1 MKLFKNPVFAIV
13 FCLLLIFCSTCL
25 NARVK
30 MEKRYDKL
38 CDRLCDEVLEYAED
52 NRIDELK
59 SRARDAS
66 ATGDYRGLIS
76 SFDELSA
83 GRKFDDTDDVD
94 DAIRDFNKFLR
105 KTQQFP
111 AKVFVDLLN
120 ITF

>member
-13 FCLLLIFCSTCL
+13 FCLLLIFSSTCL
-25 NARVK
+25 SVKVK
-30 MEKRYDKL
+30 MEKRYDKI
-38 CDRLCDEVLEYAED
+38 CDNLYDEILEYAED

-94 DAIRDFNKFLR
+94 DAIRDYNKFLR